1 MLELT
6 GLGSPQ
12 VSGRRSP
19 EPCSKPEK
27 ILKKATYDKVGVSGP
42 VRVGAGDPGAVLH
55 LSYHSPLTPI
65 DVLLPRLTQMSWW
78 SCTGG

>member
-42 VRVGAGDPGAVLH
+42 LRVGAGGA
-55 LSYHSPLTPI
+55 
-65 DVLLPRLTQMSWW
+65 W
-78 SCTGG
+78 SCTAPE

>member
-27 ILKKATYDKVGVSGP
+27 ILKKATYDKVGVFGP
-42 VRVGAGDPGAVLH
+42 VKVWVGGI
-55 LSYHSPLTPI
+55 LSCAAPEYAKLI
-65 DVLLPRLTQMSWW
+65 DRLLPRLTRTSWW
-78 SCTGG
+78 SYTGG